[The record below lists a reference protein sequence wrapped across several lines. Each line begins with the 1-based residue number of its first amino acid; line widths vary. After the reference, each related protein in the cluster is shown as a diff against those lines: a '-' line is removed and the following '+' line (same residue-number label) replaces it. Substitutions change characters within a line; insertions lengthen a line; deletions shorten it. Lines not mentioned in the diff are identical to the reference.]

1 MSMRTTRTTL
11 SFRSPFTLPELD
23 QTQPAGDYILDTDE
37 EAIDSMSRIAWRRVA
52 TFLHLPS
59 IAQTRGLVER
69 VSVDPTGLDVAL
81 LRDCGLTYESSPT
94 RDRPASP
101 KIGGQQNDPSCIPSR

>member
-1 MSMRTTRTTL
+1 MSRRTTRTTL

-37 EAIDSMSRIAWRRVA
+37 ETIDSMSRIAWRRVA

-59 IAQTRGLVER
+59 IAQTRGFVER
-69 VSVDPTGLDVAL
+69 VSVDPTGLDVAML
-81 LRDCGLTYESSPT
+81 KDCGRTL
-94 RDRPASP
+94 
-101 KIGGQQNDPSCIPSR
+101 

>member
-11 SFRSPFTLPELD
+11 SFKSPFTLPELD
-23 QTQPAGDYILDTDE
+23 QTQPPGDYILDTDE
-37 EAIDSMSRIAWRRVA
+37 ETDSMSRIAWRRVA

-81 LRDCGLTYESSPT
+81 LRDCGLTLSASPCS
-94 RDRPASP
+94 RPPASP
-101 KIGGQQNDPSCIPSR
+101 QKGGQQNDPSCIPSR